1 MFLFG
6 NLIHAVAVLLSYV
19 LTIYIWLIIIR
30 ALISWVNPD
39 PFNPIVQILHRLT
52 DPVLDPVRRRLP
64 DMGGI
69 DISPIVV
76 LLIIFFL
83 QNFLVT
89 SLMDVARLLR

>member
-1 MFLFG
+1 MFLIG
-6 NLIHAVAVLLSYV
+6 NFIHAMAVLLSYV

-89 SLMDVARLLR
+89 SLMDMARLLR

>member
-19 LTIYIWLIIIR
+19 LTIYIWIIIIR

>member
-19 LTIYIWLIIIR
+19 LTIYIWIIIVR